1 MSWTHPSCIV
11 DSGFKDKGIGTN
23 EQFAQQLFSE
33 KANNGK
39 SVQDLGRETIDIQ
52 EETSYI
58 DKTQEDLEREQKTI
72 EDKDKNT
79 QEL

>member
-1 MSWTHPSCIV
+1 MKQQV
-11 DSGFKDKGIGTN
+11 VSGIKDKGIGTN

-33 KANNGK
+33 KKTNNGK

-58 DKTQEDLEREQKTI
+58 DK
-72 EDKDKNT
+72 NT
-79 QEL
+79 GRP